1 MASKKKSFSDIA
13 ERMYVIEQMTAS
25 EIAAHLGVSER
36 TIRSWNSEYDWD
48 NKRAQYLDTKSMFH
62 KEMYSFARKLM
73 SSIEYDMDNNEKV
86 DPSRMFTFTRMLP
99 MIIKIK
105 EYEDVVAQNSNGES
119 KPVEITPEFINK
131 INEEFLGIKCDEL

>member
-1 MASKKKSFSDIA
+1 MYQADI
-13 ERMYVIEQMTAS
+13 E
-25 EIAAHLGVSER
+25 
-36 TIRSWNSEYDWD
+36 W
-48 NKRAQYLDTKSMFH
+48 
-62 KEMYSFARKLM
+62 FARKLM